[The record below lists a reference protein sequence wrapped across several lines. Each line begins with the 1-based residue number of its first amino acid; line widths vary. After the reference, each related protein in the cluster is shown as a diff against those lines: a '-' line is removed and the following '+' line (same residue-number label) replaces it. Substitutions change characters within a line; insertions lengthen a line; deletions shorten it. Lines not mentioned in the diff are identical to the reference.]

1 LFRILKFDYY
11 ITTKINYYKPVT
23 SRSNHKIELKGA
35 SILESTYKISYE
47 IREFNKEIILTF
59 RVYYNIYEDK
69 VDFLIYNSI
78 NDKIYTGSLA
88 YHDLLQMKWIDN
100 KLLNSTLNAYIKSVV
115 NKFILKVTTAERKA
129 REVVYRVKN
138 KLREL
143 FKEKIGIENIEIP
156 YVIID
161 TKSYNFYN
169 DDWYLTIRCNA
180 LINLPSL
187 KIFITLYYDR
197 KHDKLEISKLSITS
211 AFHKRYMVENLMLQ
225 LVLSEYV
232 EDLFS

>member
-1 LFRILKFDYY
+1 M
-11 ITTKINYYKPVT
+11 
-23 SRSNHKIELKGA
+23 ELKGA
-35 SILESTYKISYE
+35 SILESTYKLSYE

-69 VDFLIYNSI
+69 VDFFIHNSI
-78 NDKIYTGSLA
+78 DDEICTGSLT

-115 NKFILKVTTAERKA
+115 NKFILKVTAAERKA
-129 REVVYRVKN
+129 RDVVYRVKN

-143 FKEKIGIENIEIP
+143 FKEKIGIENIEIS

-161 TKSYNFYN
+161 TESYNFYK
-169 DDWYLTIRCNA
+169 DDWYLTIKCNT
-180 LINLPSL
+180 LIDLPSL

-197 KHDKLEISKLSITS
+197 KHDKLEISELSITP
-211 AFHKRYMVENLMLQ
+211 AFHKEDVVESLMLQ
-225 LVLSEYV
+225 LVLSEYIK
-232 EDLFS
+232 DLFS